1 MPGKAICEICD
12 EERDA
17 VDEGGVCALCHDENA
32 HDTDAELRAA
42 GIDPRDSPVVMAAEL
57 MRRILD

>member
-1 MPGKAICEICD
+1 MPGKVICEICD

-17 VDEGGVCALCHDENA
+17 VDEEGVCSECHDDNA
-32 HDTDAELRAA
+32 EDTAAELRAA
-42 GIDPRDSPVVMAAEL
+42 GIDPEDPPVVMAAEL